1 MITMLRAGLFC
12 ACAVALTSLGTA
24 AAAQTRLAQS
34 TPETAPQP
42 SEIIMEKV
50 RKASEA
56 AKEKYQQKPVTEAN
70 ASKTQTSPVTTSSIK
85 SEPQKTATDKPKGR
99 CTKLAFSV
107 NDYGKAGPARDA
119 QALLDKHIADWAQ
132 RKGIKKYSTGK
143 KTVKCELFLDF
154 GVFDEHTCTATAP
167 VCW

>member
-1 MITMLRAGLFC
+1 MITKLRAGLFG
-12 ACAVALTSLGTA
+12 ACMMAIGGLGTV
-24 AAAQTRLAQS
+24 AAAQT
-34 TPETAPQP
+34 TNETAPQP
-42 SEIIMEKV
+42 TDVIMEKV

-56 AKEKYQQKPVTEAN
+56 AKEKQLQKPVTEAN
-70 ASKTQTSPVTTSSIK
+70 ATRTQTSPVTTSAIK
-85 SEPQKTATDKPKGR
+85 TEPQKVATDKPKGR

-107 NDYGKAGPARDA
+107 NDYGKQGPTRDA
-119 QALLDKHIADWAQ
+119 QALLDKHVADWAQ
-132 RKGIKKYSTGK
+132 KKGIKKYSIGK